1 MDVEQH
7 YLDRVAEFER
17 QTPEPGGI
25 VFLGSSHMEWFDTDR
40 LLPGYRI
47 VNRAIVG
54 DRIGIG
60 ERGIYRRLNISVFEC
75 QPAQVVLQNG
85 ANDIGEL
92 YRTGEPSIEQIA
104 TCYQRVVATIK
115 SRLPDA
121 ALLLVCVLPMG
132 RSRAEMS
139 GLVPDLNTHIRAI
152 ADQYGCDILD
162 MWSDFAD
169 ESGLLRAELTED
181 DLHLT
186 KPGYRIYAKRIQPH
200 LVTTL

>member
-1 MDVEQH
+1 MDVVQH
-7 YLDRVAEFER
+7 YIDRVAEFER
-17 QTPEPGGI
+17 QTPKPGGI

-40 LLPGYRI
+40 LLPDYRI
-47 VNRAIVG
+47 INRAIAG

-60 ERGIYRRLNISVFEC
+60 DRGIYRRLDVSVFRC

-92 YRTGEPSIEQIA
+92 YRTGAPSIEEIA
-104 TCYQRVVATIK
+104 TCYQWVVSSIK

-139 GLVPDLNTHIRAI
+139 SLVPNLNTHIRAI
-152 ADQYGCDILD
+152 ADQYGCEVLD
-162 MWSDFAD
+162 MWTDFAD
-169 ESGLLRAELTED
+169 ESGLLRPELTED

-186 KPGYRIYAKRIQPH
+186 EPGYRIYAERIQPH
-200 LVTTL
+200 LLETP